1 MVVLGGGAVSY
12 ERSTPVRR
20 NQFHVGN
27 GVRANRTTVGAVG
40 LAASLERNSES
51 EAFSAEAATAQVL
64 LGKHLE
70 FRVNGRL
77 YGQTHFV
84 DFS

>member
-1 MVVLGGGAVSY
+1 MG
-12 ERSTPVRR
+12 
-20 NQFHVGN
+20 NVGFT
-27 GVRANRTTVGAVG
+27 G
-40 LAASLERNSES
+40 SLERNSES

-70 FRVNGRL
+70 VRVNRRL
-77 YGQTHFV
+77 YGETHFV